1 MGAEGGAAV
10 ACSGVEASVWH
21 AVIIMRA
28 QRSDGGTGLRGGGCA
43 KDVKDASSCA
53 AVLVW
58 QAAEQ
63 TLEWCWRRGEDS
75 AAAVGLQH
83 KNAVDELKFLREKV
97 GNNVVA
103 AT

>member
-1 MGAEGGAAV
+1 MEGG
-10 ACSGVEASVWH
+10 
-21 AVIIMRA
+21 
-28 QRSDGGTGLRGGGCA
+28 GGGG
-43 KDVKDASSCA
+43 KELRSCSR
-53 AVLVW
+53 VLARNTDTKSRQQ

-63 TLEWCWRRGEDS
+63 TLEWCCWRGEVS

-83 KNAVDELKFLREKV
+83 KNAVDELKFLWEKV